1 VPLSAGNSTISYNVP
16 DMLLNSY
23 AIAPSLCSGHPN
35 EPLGSPPPPLA
46 SLAWPHPEGAP
57 LPALSGGGAS
67 KVERDFLGGL
77 RTATNEPEQ
86 LRSPEGGALGP
97 QAVLTLGRAEG
108 GYKWEGA
115 RAGKE
120 AQDAGE
126 MAGGKTT
133 SSAAA
138 EQLVHLKQTLQVG
151 CYYLWFSSLRKSGGW
166 GLCGC

>member
-1 VPLSAGNSTISYNVP
+1 
-16 DMLLNSY
+16 M
-23 AIAPSLCSGHPN
+23 
-35 EPLGSPPPPLA
+35 
-46 SLAWPHPEGAP
+46 
-57 LPALSGGGAS
+57 
-67 KVERDFLGGL
+67 ERDFLGGL

-86 LRSPEGGALGP
+86 LRSPEGGA

-133 SSAAA
+133 SPAAA
-138 EQLVHLKQTLQVG
+138 EQLVHLKQTLQVRG
-151 CYYLWFSSLRKSGGW
+151 Y
-166 GLCGC
+166 